1 MSCDHVM
8 FFRTVLAIM
17 SGGYDPIMPQ
27 PPRILQCPI
36 VKDFLSQPVSEGF
49 LLAFRFDLVFQ
60 FVEMLGRSIGSSV
73 KDIFFL
79 SKISLDLVGSSRVAQ
94 WIACWAHNPEVRGSK
109 PRSALQK
116 VFFYRKNQHS
126 VLLF

>member
-8 FFRTVLAIM
+8 FFQTVLAIM
-17 SGGYDPIMPQ
+17 SGGYDPNVPQ

-60 FVEMLGRSIGSSV
+60 FVEMLGRSEQHDV
-73 KDIFFL
+73 F
-79 SKISLDLVGSSRVAQ
+79 LDLWGQ
-94 WIACWAHNPEVRGSK
+94 PIPIT
-109 PRSALQK
+109 L
-116 VFFYRKNQHS
+116 
-126 VLLF
+126 